1 MSKSK
6 GQNDYQNWPSK
17 ENFAYYKIP
26 KKYSYSLT
34 KKAGRTFLKEST
46 KDGTMTN
53 FLGTMRNI
61 FEPIRRQIE
70 NFKTIE
76 KDSHLIRNKQE
87 LVEPFNKNSINV
99 LVRNFS
105 SKKPLLLGNSSNAS
119 QNEIMV
125 KEVSS
130 V

>member
-6 GQNDYQNWPSK
+6 GKNDHQNCSSE
-17 ENFAYYKIP
+17 ENFTYYKIP
-26 KKYSYSLT
+26 KRYSYSLP
-34 KKAGRTFLKEST
+34 KKAERTFSKEST
-46 KDGTMTN
+46 KDGIMTN

-99 LVRNFS
+99 LVRNS
-105 SKKPLLLGNSSNAS
+105 PRKKTFA
-119 QNEIMV
+119 IR
-125 KEVSS
+125 
-130 V
+130 